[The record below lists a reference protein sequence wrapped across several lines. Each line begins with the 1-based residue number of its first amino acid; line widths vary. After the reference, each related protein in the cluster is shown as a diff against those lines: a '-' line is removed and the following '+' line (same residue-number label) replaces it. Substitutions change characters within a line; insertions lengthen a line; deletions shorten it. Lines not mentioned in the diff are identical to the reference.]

1 MSPTSGQYT
10 LATGVAAARRLHL
23 LHNAYGPVGRRVLEE
38 AGVGPGMRVA
48 DFGCGV
54 GATSGEL
61 ARLVGPGGH
70 VTGIDYSGAQC
81 EQARQVCAARGI
93 TNATFVEASA
103 YATGLPRA
111 SFDAVYCRFLLL
123 HLTDP
128 GAALRE
134 MREVLKPGG
143 ILVVE
148 DGNLLTAGSMPPG
161 ATQAFVDLFGR
172 LAAARNL
179 NYGLAD
185 NLFQLVRDAGFPE
198 PDIFIHQPAFA
209 RGDEKLL
216 AQLSVVEIGPACVQE
231 GLLTQVEL
239 DRTLADMER
248 DALNPDVL
256 VICPRM
262 SLVWARKPQ

>member
-1 MSPTSGQYT
+1 MSSTSGQYT
-10 LATGVAAARRLHL
+10 LATGVAAAHRLHL
-23 LHNAYGPVGRRVLEE
+23 LHNAYGPVGRRVLQE

-54 GATSGEL
+54 GATSAEL
-61 ARLVGPGGH
+61 ARLVGPDGH

-81 EQARQVCAARGI
+81 EQARQVCAARGFAN
-93 TNATFVEASA
+93 TTFVEASA
-103 YATGLPRA
+103 YSTGLPRD

-128 GAALRE
+128 GGALRE

-148 DGNLLTAGSMPPG
+148 DGNLLSAGSRPPG
-161 ATQAFVDLFGR
+161 ATQAFADLFGR
-172 LAAARNL
+172 LGAKRNL

-185 NLFQLVRDAGFPE
+185 DLFHLVREAGFPE
-198 PDIFIHQPAFA
+198 PDMFIHQPAFA

-231 GLLTQVEL
+231 GLLTQAEL

-262 SLVWARKPQ
+262 SLVWARKPR

>member
-1 MSPTSGQYT
+1 MAPP
-10 LATGVAAARRLHL
+10 A
-23 LHNAYGPVGRRVLEE
+23 
-38 AGVGPGMRVA
+38 
-48 DFGCGV
+48 
-54 GATSGEL
+54 EL
-61 ARLVGPGGH
+61 VRLVGPGGH

-134 MREVLKPGG
+134 MREVLKRGG

-161 ATQAFVDLFGR
+161 ATQR
-172 LAAARNL
+172 SETCS
-179 NYGLAD
+179 
-185 NLFQLVRDAGFPE
+185 DASRSHA
-198 PDIFIHQPAFA
+198 I
-209 RGDEKLL
+209 
-216 AQLSVVEIGPACVQE
+216 
-231 GLLTQVEL
+231 
-239 DRTLADMER
+239 
-248 DALNPDVL
+248 
-256 VICPRM
+256 
-262 SLVWARKPQ
+262 